1 MKLFKGV
8 TALASIVLFVALLL
22 VGGTGAATAE
32 TNHTSLVTK
41 ASSAAASSAAEPSAK
56 PECDE
61 NSPLCA
67 EVFHSVG
74 YAGGYTGHDEP
85 ALLFYSD
92 TAGSGSSM
100 TYRVTVPTEPP
111 TPPRQDGSGGTDNFQ
126 LRPTFWIGMALC
138 NDESSPNPGGSSV
151 GAQVPC
157 TPNSDSNIY
166 NSPDPSSPQYI
177 GRHPGTAFLELQFY
191 PPGWAP
197 FQAGGISCDATKWC
211 VAMVIWSLAENDN
224 TGQELNTTCQKVVGL
239 EYPNFAF
246 LTHHGASQAP
256 ANPVEATGATFTPD
270 ASRDLFMNGGDQL
283 TVDIHDTADGL
294 FTGVTDHNTGESG
307 SMTASAANDFG
318 EVEYIPTG
326 RACNNIP
333 YDFHPM
339 YSTSSPDTRVPWAAH
354 SYNVSF
360 SDEIGHFEYCDRAAP
375 GSRKCAQAGVTDAT
389 KDGDD
394 NFCFNASESLLVPI
408 TGCTDTDSDFDGVS
422 YKQVWPGTLG
432 DPAQDQSLH
441 PSSVLFTSP
450 LTNGQNYSR
459 VAFEADL
466 PRIEFATSPPCQ
478 RHLANPA
485 DPDPGAGCVNPPVG
499 ADFYPIY
506 TTGSSA
512 GGCVWQLGGTH
523 IPGTTNTFGG
533 NSATEY
539 GTTLLAL
546 FYPAA
551 NGGPQYIYEDFRNIQ
566 SSNPCPA

>member
-1 MKLFKGV
+1 MKRSFVILCVAGMM
-8 TALASIVLFVALLL
+8 AVL
-22 VGGTGAATAE
+22 
-32 TNHTSLVTK
+32 
-41 ASSAAASSAAEPSAK
+41 SAASGATGSSGSSPVQR

-67 EVFHSVG
+67 EVYHSVG
-74 YAGGYTGHDEP
+74 YGGGYTGHDEP
-85 ALLFYSD
+85 ALLFYSNA
-92 TAGSGSSM
+92 AGSGSSM
-100 TYRVTVPTEPP
+100 TYQMTIPTEPP
-111 TPPRQDGSGGTDNFQ
+111 TPPTQDGTGGTDNFQ
-126 LRPTFWIGMALC
+126 LRPAFWLGMALC
-138 NDESSPNPGGSSV
+138 NDESSPNPGGSYV

-166 NSPDPSSPQYI
+166 NSPDPTSPQYI

-211 VAMVIWSLAENDN
+211 VAMVIWSLATNDN
-224 TGQELNTTCQKVVGL
+224 TGQELNSTCQKVVGL

-246 LTHHGASQAP
+246 LTHSGTSQAP

-270 ASRDLFMNGGDQL
+270 SSRDLFMSGGDEL
-283 TVDIHDTADGL
+283 TVSIHDTAHGL
-294 FTGVTDHNTGESG
+294 FTGVNDVTTSESG
-307 SMTASAANDFG
+307 SMTASAANGFG
-318 EVEYIPTG
+318 EVQFIPTG
-326 RACNNIP
+326 RECNNIP

-339 YSTSSPDTRVPWAAH
+339 YSTSSPDTRIPWAAH
-354 SYNVSF
+354 SYNVAF
-360 SDEIGHFEYCDRAAP
+360 SDEIGHFEYCNKAAP
-375 GSRKCAQAGVTDAT
+375 GSRRCAQPGVTDPI
-389 KDGDD
+389 KSDGDD
-394 NFCFNASESLLVPI
+394 FFCFNSWESLLVAI
-408 TGCTDTDSDFDGVS
+408 TGCTDTDFDFDGVS
-422 YKQVWPGTLG
+422 YKPVWPGTSSN
-432 DPAQDQSLH
+432 PAQDASLH

-485 DPDPGAGCVNPPVG
+485 DPDPGAGCVNPPAG
-499 ADFYPIY
+499 ADFYPIFTTNS
-506 TTGSSA
+506 TTG
-512 GGCVWQLGGTH
+512 GGCIWQLGGTH

-539 GTTLLAL
+539 GTDPLAL

-551 NGGPQYIYEDFRNIQ
+551 NGGPQYIYEDFRNILP
-566 SSNPCPA
+566 SNPCPG

>member
-1 MKLFKGV
+1 MKRSLIF
-8 TALASIVLFVALLL
+8 LFVVA
-22 VGGTGAATAE
+22 GMTGALCVA
-32 TNHTSLVTK
+32 
-41 ASSAAASSAAEPSAK
+41 SAATGSSSVQR
-56 PECDE
+56 PECDD

-67 EVFHSVG
+67 EVYHSVG

-85 ALLFYSD
+85 ALLFYSSA
-92 TAGSGSSM
+92 AGSGSSM
-100 TYRVTVPTEPP
+100 DYRIKVPTEPP

-126 LRPTFWIGMALC
+126 LRPTFWLGLALC
-138 NDESSPNPGGSSV
+138 NDESSPNPGGSYV
-151 GAQVPC
+151 GPQVPC
-157 TPNSDSNIY
+157 APNSDSNIY
-166 NSPDPSSPQYI
+166 NSPDPSSSRYI

-197 FQAGGISCDATKWC
+197 FQAGGISCHATKWC

-224 TGQELNTTCQKVVGL
+224 TGQVLNSACQKVVGL

-246 LTHHGASQAP
+246 LTHDGASQAP
-256 ANPVEATGATFTPD
+256 ANPVEATGATYTPD
-270 ASRDLFMNGGDQL
+270 TSRDLFMNGGDEL
-283 TVDIHDTADGL
+283 RVSIHDTAHGL
-294 FTGVTDHNTGESG
+294 FTGVSDLTTGESG
-307 SMTASAANDFG
+307 SMTASAANHFG
-318 EVEYIPTG
+318 EVQFIPTG

-360 SDEIGHFEYCDRAAP
+360 SDEIGHFEYCNFAAP
-375 GSRKCAQAGVTDAT
+375 GSRKCAQAGVTDPS

-408 TGCTDTDSDFDGVS
+408 TGCTDTDFDFDGVS
-422 YKQVWPGTLG
+422 YKPVWPGTLPN
-432 DPAQDQSLH
+432 PAQDQSLH

-450 LTNGQNYSR
+450 LTNGQNYSQ

-485 DPDPGAGCVNPPVG
+485 DPDPGAGCTNPPTG
-499 ADFYPIY
+499 ADFYPIF

-512 GGCVWQLGGTH
+512 AGCVWQLGGPF

-533 NSATEY
+533 NSATEF

-551 NGGPQYIYEDFRNIQ
+551 NGGPQYIYEDYRNILPG
-566 SSNPCPA
+566 NPCPG